1 MPIYHYGE
9 FWTRTLAKLS
19 RRYDIDADSLIA
31 RLVNVNSYIYGKVYF
46 PVYSNR
52 LEELGVFVGATWTEP
67 KASGLR
73 SLVWRYQ
80 WEMMK
85 QSTYKEKLVVYNLE
99 DCIGVQVLANELDKL
114 DGSVNIISEVD
125 FINRPKLHTSSE
137 EKSVHNQFEAILK
150 FANAE

>member
-52 LEELGVFVGATWTEP
+52 LEELVVFVGATWTEP
-67 KASGLR
+67 KA
-73 SLVWRYQ
+73 
-80 WEMMK
+80 
-85 QSTYKEKLVVYNLE
+85 
-99 DCIGVQVLANELDKL
+99 
-114 DGSVNIISEVD
+114 
-125 FINRPKLHTSSE
+125 
-137 EKSVHNQFEAILK
+137 
-150 FANAE
+150 

>member
-1 MPIYHYGE
+1 
-9 FWTRTLAKLS
+9 
-19 RRYDIDADSLIA
+19 
-31 RLVNVNSYIYGKVYF
+31 
-46 PVYSNR
+46 
-52 LEELGVFVGATWTEP
+52 
-67 KASGLR
+67 
-73 SLVWRYQ
+73 
-80 WEMMK
+80 MMK

-99 DCIGVQVLANELDKL
+99 DCIGVQVLVNELDKL